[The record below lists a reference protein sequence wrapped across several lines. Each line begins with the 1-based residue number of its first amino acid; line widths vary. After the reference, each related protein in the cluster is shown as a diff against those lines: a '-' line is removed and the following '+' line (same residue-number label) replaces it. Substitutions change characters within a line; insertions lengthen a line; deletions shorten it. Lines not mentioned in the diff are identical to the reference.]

1 MSMSNGISIKV
12 INIDKFLHVTSY
24 CMFVDLG
31 LLIKTGAPQLM
42 SDYGSERNISINLEL
57 YCWYSMFC

>member
-1 MSMSNGISIKV
+1 
-12 INIDKFLHVTSY
+12 
-24 CMFVDLG
+24 MFVDLG

-42 SDYGSERNISINLEL
+42 SDYGSEGNISINLEL